1 MEIDEKP
8 VATTVTT
15 KEEDAEEMDI
25 AELAKEV
32 KEDNVSEDGALD
44 GTTASMIPVGRG
56 LEGVLSIP
64 K

>member
-8 VATTVTT
+8 VATTITT

-32 KEDNVSEDGALD
+32 KNVSEDGALD

-56 LEGVLSIP
+56 LEGVLSMP